1 MYTISSAIWLSIL
14 IEYGFNIYS
23 TREIASG
30 NQEGSIR
37 VIIGTQSAKVLI
49 SIALLP
55 VYFILSTQFGIFKNN
70 ELWAIFSWLLAIFIG
85 ISPIYYFQANE
96 KLKTVAF
103 TELISSGILLIS
115 VFGVVKN
122 DENLILLA
130 FLLIFTRFLAILFL
144 THLMMAETK
153 LRWVKIF
160 NLNIGL
166 EYLKKAFHFFIFQGA
181 ISLYTSFNVVLLGM
195 FSLSPIEVGEY
206 ASAERLIKAGLGFIG
221 PLSQGIFPRLNKIKA
236 QGGHGLKSIRRY
248 ALLAFLFI
256 GFGGMALTLIFS
268 RFITSILFSQ
278 DAIEISVILNI
289 LSLVIPAIALS
300 NLFGFLHLV
309 VERKEKSFNKIIF
322 VAAIVNLFL
331 SYFMIVNYGARGL
344 AVGWVI
350 IEWMIVGMIFLKI
363 VTDKYSLKSQMGN

>member
-1 MYTISSAIWLSIL
+1 
-14 IEYGFNIYS
+14 
-23 TREIASG
+23 
-30 NQEGSIR
+30 
-37 VIIGTQSAKVLI
+37 
-49 SIALLP
+49 
-55 VYFILSTQFGIFKNN
+55 
-70 ELWAIFSWLLAIFIG
+70 
-85 ISPIYYFQANE
+85 
-96 KLKTVAF
+96 
-103 TELISSGILLIS
+103 
-115 VFGVVKN
+115 
-122 DENLILLA
+122 LILLA